1 MNTGLEA
8 RLGTEGG
15 HGKPG
20 WLLMQRVRGEGGH
33 LHLRQGT
40 PSSSQNGCC
49 QQGWNLK
56 PCSLSWVDITSKAF
70 PTCSV
75 IQSAPPLCP
84 HLPAFNQHVPRKSWD
99 ESSWVC
105 LWNSN
110 LAFHSCVRSVP
121 RGWHMFDLWPFRTCP
136 VQYLSGVYSSFIC
149 ICSPFSDWGVA
160 VPAASNT
167 APSQATHSCGGV
179 RRTHGLLPPPASMGP
194 WVSQRKDQ

>member
-1 MNTGLEA
+1 MANAESERRE
-8 RLGTEGG
+8 RLPPSLDEELHQPHRMGAASKAGTEATLTKLSGD
-15 HGKPG
+15 HF
-20 WLLMQRVRGEGGH
+20 
-33 LHLRQGT
+33 QG
-40 PSSSQNGCC
+40 
-49 QQGWNLK
+49 
-56 PCSLSWVDITSKAF
+56 F

-75 IQSAPPLCP
+75 IQSAPLLCP
-84 HLPAFNQHVPRKSWD
+84 HLPTLSQPVPHKSWD

-121 RGWHMFDLWPFRTCP
+121 RGWHMFNSWLLRTCP
-136 VQYLSGVYSSFIC
+136 VQHLSRIYSSCIC
-149 ICSPFSDWGVA
+149 ICSPFSDRGVA

-179 RRTHGLLPPPASMGP
+179 RRTHGPLPPPASMGP